1 MVSTKLLLK
10 TSRYGIT
17 AKIVAVAPMTL
28 ERSLGKARRV
38 YDKRPKG

>member
-17 AKIVAVAPMTL
+17 AKIVAVALETL

-38 YDKRPKG
+38 YDKRPKR

>member
-1 MVSTKLLLK
+1 MGPTKLLLK

-28 ERSLGKARRV
+28 ERSLGKARRA
-38 YDKRPKG
+38 YDKRPKR